1 MPQKNERGAM
11 AVEFAL
17 ITPILLLLVV
27 GIIEFGILLV
37 NQAMLTNASREAARA
52 GIVASNPRPSG
63 TGTGSITSVVNA
75 YLTNAGLNVGSATVT
90 VQNLTT
96 AATCGATPC
105 CTAFQNDLS
114 VRVIYAYSF
123 VALPSL
129 ISGFSTPTLGATT
142 RMKCE

>member
-1 MPQKNERGAM
+1 VPQKNERGAM

-37 NQAMLTNASREAARA
+37 NQAMITNASREAARA

-63 TGTGSITSVVNA
+63 TGTGSITSIVSA
-75 YLTNAGLNVGSATVT
+75 YLTNAGLNAGSATVT

-96 AATCGATPC
+96 GVTCGATPC

-129 ISGFSTPTLGATT
+129 IASFSTPTLGATT

>member
-63 TGTGSITSVVNA
+63 TAITSIVNA
-75 YLTNAGLNVGSATVT
+75 YLTNAGLNAGSATVT

-96 AATCGATPC
+96 GVTCGATPC
-105 CTAFQNDLS
+105 CTGFQHDLS